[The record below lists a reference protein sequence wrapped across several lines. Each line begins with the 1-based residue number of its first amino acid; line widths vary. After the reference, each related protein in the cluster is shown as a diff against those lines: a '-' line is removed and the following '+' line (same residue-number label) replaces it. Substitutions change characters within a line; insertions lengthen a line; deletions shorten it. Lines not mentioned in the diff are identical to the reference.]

1 MEVRE
6 APASGRYPL
15 PVAPILRGTLLDG
28 SAAPPEGE
36 RHDRIAELGGTVVEQ
51 IVSSQRTPPQDYLQD
66 HDEWVVL
73 LEGAATVDIDGE
85 SVELREHDWVL
96 LPARVPHRLVRTE
109 QGTVWL
115 AVHAAPSP

>member
-1 MEVRE
+1 M
-6 APASGRYPL
+6 PASGRYPL
-15 PVAPILRGTLLDG
+15 SVAPIQRGTLLDG

-36 RHDRIAELGGTVVEQ
+36 NHAPIVELGGSTVEQ
-51 IVSSQRTPPQDYLQD
+51 IVSSEHTPPQDYLQD

-73 LEGAATVDIDGE
+73 LAGSATVDVDGE
-85 SVELREHDWVL
+85 SFDLRERDWLL

-115 AVHAAPSP
+115 AVHAPASA

>member
-1 MEVRE
+1 V
-6 APASGRYPL
+6 G
-15 PVAPILRGTLLDG
+15 PIRRGTLLDG

-36 RHDRIAELGGTVVEQ
+36 HHAVLAEMKGAVIEQ
-51 IVSSQRTPPQDYLQD
+51 IVSSARTPPHDYLQD

-73 LEGAATVDIDGE
+73 LAGGATVDIDGE
-85 SVELREHDWVL
+85 SFELREHDWLL

-115 AVHAAPSP
+115 AVHAAANV